1 MIRLKQRRTEAGL
14 TQQQLAEGLGT
25 TQQTIARWETGKTAI
40 PSPVLKD
47 LAIIL
52 NCTIEDILG
61 TSTKRR
67 SFYGGSLTK
76 QLKSKPEAVGLYGG
90 LRLTIEGIE
99 EDFEFPIDEET
110 YKFVDRF
117 FNDSLE
123 KEKPEW
129 LFLDTMDNWLLFVN
143 LKRLTSLETH
153 DDDAQASP
161 LFDHP
166 EVYKALTSRLELEE
180 QELSESLLNYCQ
192 EKVNEFKDGG
202 ESLWNY
208 YNEAQIYTQKGQAYK
223 IFLDENNA
231 WQLHEFEIL
240 IDELDRSSSIFLKFE
255 DEETG
260 GMLVLNLSQIS
271 LIKIPAAAYQIL
283 NNDKDEVIE

>member
-1 MIRLKQRRTEAGL
+1 MVCLKQRRAEAGL

-67 SFYGGSLTK
+67 SFYGRALTK
-76 QLKSKPEAVGLYGG
+76 QLKSRPEAVNLYGG
-90 LRLTIEGIE
+90 LRLTIEGVGE
-99 EDFEFPIDEET
+99 QLEFPIDEET

-117 FNDSLE
+117 FSDSLE

-129 LFLDTMDNWLLFVN
+129 LFLDTMDNWLLLIN
-143 LKRLTSLETH
+143 LKRLTSLETY

-192 EKVNEFKDGG
+192 EKTNEFEDRE
-202 ESLWNY
+202 ESWSY
-208 YNEAQIYTQKGQAYK
+208 YNEAQIYTQTQQRYK
-223 IFLDENNA
+223 VFLDEKNA

-240 IDELDRSSSIFLKFE
+240 VDGLDKNSPIFLRFE
-255 DEETG
+255 NEETG
-260 GMLVLNLSQIS
+260 GILVLNLNQLS

-283 NNDKDEVIE
+283 NEEDDNEKE